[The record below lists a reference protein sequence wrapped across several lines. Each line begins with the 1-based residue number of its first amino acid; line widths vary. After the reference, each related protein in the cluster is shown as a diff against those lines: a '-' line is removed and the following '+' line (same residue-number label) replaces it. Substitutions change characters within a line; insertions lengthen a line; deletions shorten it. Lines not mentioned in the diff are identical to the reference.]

1 MIHNIINENNFLGV
15 FSLKK
20 LFAYI
25 LIISGILSILF
36 FYAFLVHLRPRILTI
51 SQSFVENEV
60 SMIIDEEVK
69 NLMLEEFLSYDKITL
84 ITRDSEG
91 KVTSVSINS
100 VLVNNFANE
109 LDIKIGDKIENADTI
124 KNEVYITGLIGAD
137 FLSGIGPKIPIRFQP
152 VSVTNADITHSFE
165 EAGINQTIH
174 TIILSVSVDIEILL
188 PLAHSQMT
196 VSSQMPIAQ
205 TLIIGNVPK
214 TYLNKK

>member
-1 MIHNIINENNFLGV
+1 
-15 FSLKK
+15 LKK
-20 LFAYI
+20 IIAYI
-25 LIISGILSILF
+25 LIFTGILTILF
-36 FYAFLVHLRPRILTI
+36 FYAFLVHLRPRILSV
-51 SQSFVENEV
+51 SQKFVDNEV
-60 SMIIDEEVK
+60 SMIIDEEIK

-109 LDIKIGDKIENADTI
+109 LDIKIGDRVERADTI
-124 KNEVYITGLIGAD
+124 KNKVYLTGLIGAD

-152 VSVTNADITHSFE
+152 VSVTHADISHSFE

-174 TIILSVSVDIEILL
+174 TVLLSVSVDVEILL
-188 PLAHSQMT
+188 PMAHSRMT
-196 VSSQMPIAQ
+196 VSSKMPIAQ

-214 TYLNKK
+214 TYLYKK

>member
-1 MIHNIINENNFLGV
+1 MHKIYLGV
-15 FSLKK
+15 LSLKK
-20 LFAYI
+20 FIAYI
-25 LIISGILSILF
+25 LIIAGILTVGF
-36 FYAFLVHLRPRILTI
+36 FYAFTVHLRPRILSV
-51 SQSFVENEV
+51 SQHFVENEV

-69 NLMLEEFLSYDKITL
+69 NLMLEEFLSYDKITF

-109 LDIKIGDKIENADTI
+109 LDIKIGDRVESAETI
-124 KNEVYITGLIGAD
+124 RNEVYLSGLIGSDLLA
-137 FLSGIGPKIPIRFQP
+137 GIGPKIPIKFQP
-152 VSVTNADITHSFE
+152 VSVTHADISHSFE

-174 TIILSVSVDIEILL
+174 TIRLSVTIDIEILL
-188 PLAHSQMT
+188 PLAHSTIT
-196 VSSQMPIAQ
+196 VVSEMPIAQ